1 MKLTK
6 DEIEFITSQNVA
18 RVATVSRERI
28 PHNVPVCPVLD
39 AGKVY
44 FGTETNAKKIRNI
57 KANPHV
63 AIVFDVY
70 SNSWKKLRG
79 ILLQCE
85 GRVVDQPEFKKIRR
99 KLYAKYPQYET
110 EAALEPEDSVIVE
123 LSPAK
128 KFSWGFE

>member
-1 MKLTK
+1 M
-6 DEIEFITSQNVA
+6 
-18 RVATVSRERI
+18 

-110 EAALEPEDSVIVE
+110 EAALEPEDSV
-123 LSPAK
+123 
-128 KFSWGFE
+128 

>member
-6 DEIEFITSQNVA
+6 DETEFIKSQNVG
-18 RVATVSRERI
+18 RVATVSKEGI

-44 FGTETNAKKIRNI
+44 FGTENNAKKVNNI
-57 KANPHV
+57 KANPHA

-79 ILLQCE
+79 VLLQCE
-85 GRVVDQPEFKKIRR
+85 GRVVDPSEFKRIRR

-110 EAALEPEDSVIVE
+110 DAALEPEDSVIIE
-123 LSPAK
+123 LAPAK